1 MSDLAN
7 LVLAGLRDKVV
18 EDLKQENEQ
27 LSTRNTALS
36 KSLLLE
42 APSFGRVEDSVGAV
56 LARSQQFP
64 DQPKCDCCSWFPLE
78 PSPQLDDGIP
88 MKQFSGIK
96 VYFGGTAPES
106 QLAESKEIT
115 LQQVT
120 QYCVQTNLVGIQFTD
135 SSLGFTLHVN
145 VGPISKEVGKAVF
158 AKTPRDIRMFCDKI
172 IEVEPEAT
180 VRFICLSILNEKA
193 VHLLSTKGQ
202 LTKEEAQGFLR
213 ISDDIDDDIESS
225 LLEENGSDDEAKG
238 P

>member
-36 KSLLLE
+36 KSMLLE
-42 APSFGRVEDSVGAV
+42 APSFGRVEDSAGAV

-64 DQPKCDCCSWFPLE
+64 DQPKCDCCSWFPLQPNPPLE
-78 PSPQLDDGIP
+78 SVPL
-88 MKQFSGIK
+88 KQFADIK
-96 VYFGGTAPES
+96 VYLGGTAPES

-120 QYCVQTNLVGIQFTD
+120 QYCIQTNRVGIQFTD

-158 AKTPRDIRMFCDKI
+158 AKTPRDIRLFCDKI
-172 IEVEPEAT
+172 IAVAPEAT
-180 VRFICLSILNEKA
+180 VHLICLSIINEKA
-193 VHLLSTKGQ
+193 LPLLITKGQ
-202 LTKEEAQGFLR
+202 LTKEEARGFLR
-213 ISDDIDDDIESS
+213 IPDDIDDDIESS
-225 LLEENGSDDEAKG
+225 EEENGSGDEAKG